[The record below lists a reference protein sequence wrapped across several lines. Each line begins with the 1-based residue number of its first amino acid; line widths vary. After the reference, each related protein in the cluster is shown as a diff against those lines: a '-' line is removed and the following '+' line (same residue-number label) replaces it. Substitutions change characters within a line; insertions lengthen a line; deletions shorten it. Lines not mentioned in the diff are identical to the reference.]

1 MSDVTDALNALKTI
15 LATIDPDPE
24 PAPSHVWVY
33 PADHVQI
40 KFAELPVIV
49 VSQAINREA
58 SVKRL
63 TSIGGMHNW
72 PAEILVFLTPGPVI
86 DDKQAALAGV
96 KASPWPEAMSALLF
110 QRQNQNLNN
119 TCRMIG
125 DGENLFTYRVGHI
138 HFWKVVYFGI
148 RFEVMVQQ

>member
-24 PAPSHVWVY
+24 PAPDHVWVY

-49 VSQAINREA
+49 VSQAINRDV
-58 SVKRL
+58 SVKRMTPL
-63 TSIGGMHNW
+63 GGKHDW

-96 KASPWPEAMSALLF
+96 KVSLWPPAMSALLF
-110 QRQNQNLNN
+110 QNQKLNG
-119 TCRMIG
+119 TARMIG